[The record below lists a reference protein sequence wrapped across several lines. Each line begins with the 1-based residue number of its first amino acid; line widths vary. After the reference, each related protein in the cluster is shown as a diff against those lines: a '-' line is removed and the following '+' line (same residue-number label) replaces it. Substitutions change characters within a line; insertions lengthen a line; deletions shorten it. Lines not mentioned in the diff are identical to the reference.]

1 MKKLSVLLLARFNIL
16 GAFSTNAASELDV
29 LGHDG
34 DALGVDGAE
43 VGVLEQADE
52 VGLGGLLEGHDG
64 RGLEPQIGLEVLGDL
79 TDQTLE
85 WQLAD
90 EQLRAL
96 LVAADLT
103 ESNGSG
109 TITMRLLDATWKRK
123 TSFTIQYLR
132 KYFILTTWSTL
143 TNYTMF

>member
-43 VGVLEQADE
+43 IGVLEQADE
-52 VGLGGLLEGHDG
+52 VGLRGLLEGHDG
-64 RGLEPQIGLEVLGDL
+64 RGLEPQIGLEVLSDL

-109 TITMRLLDATWKRK
+109 TITMRLLDATWKRE
-123 TSFTIQYLR
+123 TSFTI
-132 KYFILTTWSTL
+132 
-143 TNYTMF
+143 